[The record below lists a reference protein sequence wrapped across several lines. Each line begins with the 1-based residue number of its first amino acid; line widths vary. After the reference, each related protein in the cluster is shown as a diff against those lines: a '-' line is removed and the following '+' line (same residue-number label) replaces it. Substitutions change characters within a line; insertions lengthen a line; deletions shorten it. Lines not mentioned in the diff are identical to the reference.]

1 MSELFGSERML
12 LATMM
17 LRPADCWTAVIEPEH
32 FAVEAHG
39 EILRVIRDQSQESLP
54 VDPITLMERFEREGR
69 KELVQLVSDVT
80 NNAAT
85 AVPDVVAHAIVA
97 AWRRRKAKDIGASL
111 MAANDDSAVDSAIAA
126 LMALHAVEQNHEFD
140 AKGAAKA
147 AFAELQR
154 IHEAGGK
161 LPGITTGLIDLDE
174 KLGGFHPG
182 DLVIIGGRAAMGK
195 TSALIG
201 MARAA
206 AKAANPVGMIS
217 GEQPVE
223 QVSTRLIAASAKV
236 DAKKFRTAKFEE
248 GEWNRVYAG
257 TSEIASLPI
266 WFLDRSS
273 PSLAE
278 VYRVA
283 RRWKHKHGIAALYVD
298 YLQRIQGDGE
308 RRYEQVSMV
317 TRGLK
322 NLARDL
328 GIPVI
333 ALAQVG
339 RGVEGRSD
347 KRPRMSDLSDS
358 GEIEKEADQVFL
370 IYREGY
376 YDEAKPQNEAEIIVD
391 KNRHGATGTIKVA
404 WHGETMTFGNLALD
418 DPWNVS

>member
-17 LRPADCWTAVIEPEH
+17 MRPADCWTVVIEPEH
-32 FAVEAHG
+32 FAIESHG
-39 EILRVIRDQSQESLP
+39 EILRVIRDQSEESLP

-69 KELVQLVSDVT
+69 KELVQLVGDIT
-80 NNAAT
+80 NNAPT
-85 AVPDVVAHAIVA
+85 AVPDVVGHSIVA

-111 MAANDDSAVDSAIAA
+111 MAANDDSAVDTAISS

-140 AKGAAKA
+140 AKSAARA

-161 LPGITTGLIDLDE
+161 LPGITTGLLDLDE

-182 DLVIIGGRAAMGK
+182 DLVVIGGRAAMGK

-206 AKAANPVGMIS
+206 AKAGNPVGMIS

-236 DAKKFRTAKFEE
+236 DAKKFRTAKFEDD
-248 GEWNRVYAG
+248 EWNRVYAG

-283 RRWKHKHGIAALYVD
+283 RRWKHKHNIMALYVD

-328 GIPVI
+328 GIPIV

-339 RGVEGRSD
+339 RGVEGRAD

-376 YDEAKPQNEAEIIVD
+376 YDEKKPQSEAEIIVD

-404 WHGETMTFGNLALD
+404 WKGETMTFGNLSTD
-418 DPWNVS
+418 NPWN